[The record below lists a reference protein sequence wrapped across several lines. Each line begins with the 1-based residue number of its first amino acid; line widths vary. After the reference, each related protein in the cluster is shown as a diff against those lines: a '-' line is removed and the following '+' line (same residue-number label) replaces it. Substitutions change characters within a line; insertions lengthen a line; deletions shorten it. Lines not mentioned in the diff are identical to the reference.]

1 MDKEK
6 WYTYTKEYYSAMKK
20 KEILPFVT
28 TCINLEDII
37 LSEISQT
44 NIEKDKY
51 CMLYL
56 YVESKK
62 VELIQSESRMMVSR
76 AWGVVG
82 KMGDVGQCVQI
93 FSYEMSKFCGSNV

>member
-44 NIEKDKY
+44 NIEKDTAYMWNLKILK
-51 CMLYL
+51 M
-56 YVESKK
+56 V
-62 VELIQSESRMMVSR
+62 RMNLFT
-76 AWGVVG
+76 
-82 KMGDVGQCVQI
+82 KQ
-93 FSYEMSKFCGSNV
+93 K